1 MKKLKEGKKKR
12 DYRMKTANLMVRDAL
27 RTRGV
32 IVVERISGED
42 IRVIIARYKNRQL
55 RHRIYQRAL
64 KGELNTIIDN
74 LYEGNAQKG
83 WV

>member
-1 MKKLKEGKKKR
+1 MKKLREGKKKR
-12 DYRMKTANLMVRDAL
+12 DYRMKTANMIVRDAL

-55 RHRIYQRAL
+55 RHRIYQSAL

>member
-1 MKKLKEGKKKR
+1 
-12 DYRMKTANLMVRDAL
+12 MKTANMIVRNAL

-55 RHRIYQRAL
+55 RHRIYQSAL